1 VARPRR
7 LAHQDFLQTGF
18 TLRKAKD
25 WRNVLRL
32 VFSVLSQPGGWGAAW
47 LTLRMQLTLMLS
59 HSQGPLYWRLRRGNT
74 RSRVEKSVGD
84 VLGGSIRVVTTPYG
98 GLSLDVDDPEDYEI
112 LKKRYRDW
120 MKIHNGTDEG
130 PPIPD

>member
-1 VARPRR
+1 
-7 LAHQDFLQTGF
+7 
-18 TLRKAKD
+18 
-25 WRNVLRL
+25 
-32 VFSVLSQPGGWGAAW
+32 
-47 LTLRMQLTLMLS
+47 
-59 HSQGPLYWRLRRGNT
+59 
-74 RSRVEKSVGD
+74 VEKSVGD